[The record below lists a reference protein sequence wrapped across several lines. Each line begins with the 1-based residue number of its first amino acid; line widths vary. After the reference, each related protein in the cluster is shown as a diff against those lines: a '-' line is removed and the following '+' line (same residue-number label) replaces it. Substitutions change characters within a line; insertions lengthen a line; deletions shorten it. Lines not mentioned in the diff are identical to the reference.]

1 MGCELEQWSSLMSR
15 AYWRSAG
22 AYRKLLSFDAVA
34 FAFQF
39 LKRNPN
45 FVRDQERLQQMD
57 REGALDPAEVSAF
70 ARRWGLV
77 PPEDG

>member
-22 AYRKLLSFDAVA
+22 AYRKLLSFDAVG

-39 LKRNPN
+39 LSRNPE
-45 FVRDQERLQQMD
+45 FVKDQERLQRLD
-57 REGALDPAEVSAF
+57 REGVLDPAEVNAF
-70 ARRWGLV
+70 ARRWGLLL
-77 PPEDG
+77 PRNE